1 MSEIEFRRSP
11 DHADGRGSTSARH
24 RQITPSRERES
35 GVPVEETTVAFKD
48 AMLQLSSYPE
58 PTSAASVEQAVLL
71 AEALGARI
79 SALTFKIK
87 IPNAGNV
94 LANTLLDIPGLV
106 AAERQKSAENVQAVL
121 GAFENMA
128 TKRGIPHERIIES
141 CTIAQLPGIVTEHAR
156 VHDITM
162 IPIAEQSMLQQ
173 YVAESVVFGSGR
185 PTLVLPEQP
194 KRGRPASF
202 DVVGVAWDFSRP
214 AARAVADALPILE
227 RAQTVRVVTVTKE
240 KTIDT
245 GRPGAELAKHLA
257 CHGSKPS
264 SKRKRPPGAPSARL
278 SKDMR
283 PRTTSIC
290 WSWAPMATRACATS
304 FSAARQGRSSPARRC
319 RCSFRIDRDRT
330 TSTTAQYFEDHPWN
344 YSPTF

>member
-1 MSEIEFRRSP
+1 M
-11 DHADGRGSTSARH
+11 
-24 RQITPSRERES
+24 
-35 GVPVEETTVAFKD
+35 AFKD

-58 PTSAASVEQAVLL
+58 PTSAVSVEQAVLL
-71 AEALGARI
+71 AEALGACI

-128 TKRGIPHERIIES
+128 TKHGIPHERIIES
-141 CTIAQLPGIVTEHAR
+141 CTTAQLPGIVTEHAR
-156 VHDITM
+156 LHDITM
-162 IPIAEQSMLQQ
+162 IPIGEQSTLQQ

-194 KRGRPASF
+194 KRRRPASF

-227 RAQTVRVVTVTKE
+227 RAKTVRVVTVTKE

-257 CHGSKPS
+257 CHGIEAILEEEEAAG
-264 SKRKRPPGAPSARL
+264 RTIGQALEGYATAHDLDLLVMGAYGHSR
-278 SKDMR
+278 MR
-283 PRTTSIC
+283 DFILGG
-290 WSWAPMATRACATS
+290 ATRTIVA
-304 FSAARQGRSSPARRC
+304 SPPLPVLL
-319 RCSFRIDRDRT
+319 S
-330 TSTTAQYFEDHPWN
+330 H
-344 YSPTF
+344 